1 MDALMLF
8 VSVALPWAAGVAWL
22 RFLPKSAPLPW
33 ATAIGYGH
41 FIGIL
46 ALTSIL
52 RAYSAAGIKWS
63 FAAVALALV
72 LFAAIPVLRARARWR
87 EALAKPDM
95 AQDWTALERRTRI
108 ILLAIGAVLVARF
121 AGLLLE
127 ILWRPL
133 FPWDAWMQWAT
144 KARVWYEL
152 GYMAQFAPY
161 DVWTAGDP
169 ARIFTDPAPT
179 YPATVPLLQVWSCIA
194 LGRWDD
200 ALMNVPW
207 FACGVALGF
216 AFWGQVRAWGAP
228 PTLAAV
234 ATYLLLTVPF
244 VDTHIALAGYAELH
258 MAAIY
263 GLAAMAFFLWAR
275 DGDARQGWLALVL
288 ALALPFIK
296 RPGIFW
302 LASFIPAYLVMLKP
316 RAALIAMGV
325 TAIAGLA
332 GAFILQGTG
341 IRIFN
346 YALTADVN
354 AGEVTT
360 ALAQNLFEMG
370 NWNLFFWLL
379 PAMALVAWR
388 KVFRDPLAPITT
400 MVAFGIYFLGIVF
413 YFSIAGEWVSD
424 FSTVNR
430 AVFHMVPLAAF
441 WLVALV
447 LARFYSP
454 PEPPRLV

>member
-1 MDALMLF
+1 MDALMLI
-8 VSVALPWAAGVAWL
+8 VSVALPWVAGAAWL
-22 RFLPKSAPLPW
+22 RFLPKSPPLPW

-41 FIGIL
+41 FIGVL
-46 ALTSIL
+46 AVTSVL
-52 RAYSAAGIKWS
+52 RLYSAAGIKWN
-63 FAAVALALV
+63 FAAVACALLV
-72 LFAAIPVLRARARWR
+72 FAAIPVWRARARWR
-87 EALAKPDM
+87 EALAKPDL
-95 AQDWTALERRTRI
+95 AEDWALLGRRTRI
-108 ILLAIGAVLVARF
+108 VLVAIGVVLVARF

-127 ILWRPL
+127 IVWRPL

-144 KARVWYEL
+144 KARVWFDL
-152 GYMAQFAPY
+152 GYMAPFAPY
-161 DVWTAGDP
+161 DAWATGDP
-169 ARIFTDPAPT
+169 ARIFTDPAPG

-216 AFWGQVRAWGAP
+216 AFWAQVRAWGAP
-228 PTLAAV
+228 PTLAAA

-258 MAAIY
+258 LAATY

-288 ALALPFIK
+288 AAALPFIK

-302 LASFIPAYLVMLKP
+302 LASFIPAYLVMLKS
-316 RAALIAMGV
+316 RLTLVAMGV
-325 TAIAGLA
+325 AATAGLIV
-332 GAFILQGTG
+332 AFVLRSTG

-354 AGEVTT
+354 AGEVTS

-370 NWNLFFWLL
+370 NWNLFFWYL
-379 PAMALVAWR
+379 PLMALVAWR
-388 KVFRDPLAPITT
+388 GLLRGPLAPITT
-400 MVAFGIYFLGIVF
+400 MIAFGTYFLGIVF
-413 YFSIAGEWVSD
+413 YFSIAGDWVSD

>member
-8 VSVALPWAAGVAWL
+8 LSLALPWAAGIAWL

-41 FIGIL
+41 FVGIL
-46 ALTSIL
+46 ALTL
-52 RAYSAAGIKWS
+52 VMRLYSVAGVKWN
-63 FAAVALALV
+63 FLAIAGALMV
-72 LFAAIPVLRARARWR
+72 FAAIPVFRARARWR
-87 EALAKPDM
+87 DALAKPRLDE
-95 AQDWTALERRTRI
+95 DWTVLDKRTRI
-108 ILLAIGAVLVARF
+108 VLCAIGVVLVARY

-127 ILWRPL
+127 IVWRPL
-133 FPWDAWMQWAT
+133 FPWDAWLQWAT
-144 KARVWYEL
+144 KARVWFDQ
-152 GYMAQFAPY
+152 GYMAPFVPY
-161 DVWTAGDP
+161 DMWLAGDP
-169 ARIFTDPAPT
+169 ARVFTDPAPG

-216 AFWGQVRAWGAP
+216 AFWGQVRTWGAP
-228 PTLAAV
+228 PLLAAA

-275 DGDARQGWLALVL
+275 DRDPRQAWLALVL

-302 LASFIPAYLVMLKP
+302 LASFIPAVLVVLRP
-316 RAALIAMGV
+316 RVALIALGV
-325 TAIAGLA
+325 AGIVGLI
-332 GAFILQGTG
+332 GLFFLRTTG
-341 IRIFN
+341 MQVFN
-346 YALTADVN
+346 YALSADVN

-370 NWNLFFWLL
+370 NWNLFFWFVPL
-379 PAMALVAWR
+379 MAIIAWR
-388 KVFRDPLAPITT
+388 KLLRGPLAPMTV
-400 MVAFGIYFLGIVF
+400 MVAFGIYFLAIVF

-424 FSTVNR
+424 FTTVNR
-430 AVFHMVPLAAF
+430 AVFHMMPLAAF